1 MRLSVIGCGH
11 LGAVHAACMAD
22 IGHEVLGVDID
33 EGKTEMLNSG
43 KAWFREPG
51 LDEMLSRNVAES
63 RLRFTTSFAEAA
75 KFAPVHFLAVAT
87 PGLSAGTYDLSQLR
101 MAVAELAQHITGPGV
116 IIGKSTVPPGTAA
129 SLSAIATE
137 ICRHSIDF
145 VWNPEFLREGCAIQD
160 TLMPDRIVIGAASD
174 AGEAVLRDIYRPLTN
189 AGTPL
194 VVTDFATA
202 ELVKG
207 AANAF
212 LATKISFINSMADLC
227 RVVGGDARALAEV
240 LGLDPRIGKSFLN
253 AGIGYGGG
261 CLPKD
266 VRGLAAFADQTG
278 VHKTSEL
285 LMAVDGFNTA
295 RRADV
300 VRMVGE
306 AAAGGPV
313 PTQSHAG
320 KRIAVWGAAF
330 KPGIDDVRDSP
341 SLDIACRLHDLGAHV
356 TVYDPVAMGNA
367 LEVSPQLAYA
377 DSALA
382 AAKNA
387 DVCPDCHCLARICRY
402 QSFGHQNRQRIHDGS
417 GCLPGHQ
424 QRYLGRGWLESA
436 VFHKL
441 AGRGAP
447 PPSSHSSRPGH
458 LLVSDSCLPA
468 ADRNDGTSRPGKP
481 KLAQRQVNAELLR
494 KDCTAHAKAYRG
506 RFGVRES
513 RWR

>member
-33 EGKTEMLNSG
+33 ESKTEMLNSG

-51 LDEMLSRNVAES
+51 LDEMLSRNVAAD

-75 KFAPVHFLAVAT
+75 KFAAVHFLGVAT
-87 PGLSAGTYDLSQLR
+87 PGLAAGTYDLSQLE
-101 MAVAELAQHITGPGV
+101 MAVAGLAQHITGPAV
-116 IIGKSTVPPGTAA
+116 IIGKSTVPPGTTA
-129 SLSAIATE
+129 SLSAIAAG

-145 VWNPEFLREGCAIQD
+145 AWNPEFLREGCAVRD
-160 TLMPDRIVIGAASD
+160 TLAPDRIVIGAVSD
-174 AGEAVLRDIYRPLTN
+174 AAQAVLRDIYRPLTD

-194 VVTDFATA
+194 VVTDYVTA

-212 LATKISFINSMADLC
+212 LATKISFINSMADIC
-227 RVVGGDARALAEV
+227 RVAGGDSCALAEA
-240 LGLDPRIGKSFLN
+240 LGMDPRIGRGFLN

-266 VRGLAAFADQTG
+266 VRGLAAFADQAG

-306 AAAGGPV
+306 ASGVPAPAHSPAGRLL
-313 PTQSHAG
+313 AG

-330 KPGIDDVRDSP
+330 KPGTDDVRDSP
-341 SLDIACRLHDLGAHV
+341 GLDIACRLHDLGAHV
-356 TVYDPVAMGNA
+356 TIYDPMGTGNA
-367 LEVSPQLAYA
+367 LEESPQLTYA
-377 DSALA
+377 DSALEAARAADAVLVA
-382 AAKNA
+382 AAWPEFA
-387 DVCPDCHCLARICRY
+387 DISPSATQAVGASMTVVDACQGINKSTWREA
-402 QSFGHQNRQRIHDGS
+402 
-417 GCLPGHQ
+417 
-424 QRYLGRGWLESA
+424 GWKVLSLTDKHVEASP
-436 VFHKL
+436 
-441 AGRGAP
+441 P
-447 PPSSHSSRPGH
+447 PPSSH
-458 LLVSDSCLPA
+458 
-468 ADRNDGTSRPGKP
+468 
-481 KLAQRQVNAELLR
+481 
-494 KDCTAHAKAYRG
+494 
-506 RFGVRES
+506 
-513 RWR
+513 

>member
-1 MRLSVIGCGH
+1 MMLSVVGCGH

-43 KAWFREPG
+43 KAWFHEPG
-51 LDEMLSRNVAES
+51 LDEMLSCNVAAG
-63 RLRFTTSFAEAA
+63 RLRFTTSFIEAA
-75 KFAPVHFLAVAT
+75 KFASVHFLGVAT
-87 PGLSAGTYDLSQLR
+87 PGLPAGTYDLSQLR
-101 MAVAELAQHITGPGV
+101 MAVAELAQHITRPAV
-116 IIGKSTVPPGTAA
+116 IIGKSTVPPGTTA
-129 SLSAIATE
+129 SLSAIAAE
-137 ICRHSIDF
+137 ICKHSINF
-145 VWNPEFLREGCAIQD
+145 AWNPEFLREGCAIQD

-174 AGEAVLRDIYRPLTN
+174 AAEAVLRDIYRPLTD

-212 LATKISFINSMADLC
+212 LATKISFINSIADIC
-227 RVVGGDARALAEV
+227 RVVGGDARALAEA
-240 LGLDPRIGKSFLN
+240 LGMDPRIGKSFLN

-285 LMAVDGFNTA
+285 LMVVDGFNTA

-306 AAAGGPV
+306 AAASMPV
-313 PTQSHAG
+313 PTQSPAGRLLAG

-330 KPGIDDVRDSP
+330 KSGTDDVRDSP
-341 SLDIACRLHDLGAHV
+341 ALDIACRLYDLGAHV

-367 LEVSPQLAYA
+367 LEASPQLTYT
-377 DSALA
+377 DSALEA
-382 AAKNA
+382 AGDA
-387 DVCPDCHCLARICRY
+387 DVVLVATAWPEFAGISPLAIKT
-402 QSFGHQNRQRIHDGS
+402 
-417 GCLPGHQ
+417 
-424 QRYLGRGWLESA
+424 
-436 VFHKL
+436 V
-441 AGRGAP
+441 GAP
-447 PPSSHSSRPGH
+447 MAVVDACQGINESTWREAGWKVLSLTNKLVEVSPAAPSSH
-458 LLVSDSCLPA
+458 
-468 ADRNDGTSRPGKP
+468 
-481 KLAQRQVNAELLR
+481 
-494 KDCTAHAKAYRG
+494 
-506 RFGVRES
+506 
-513 RWR
+513 

>member
-33 EGKTEMLNSG
+33 ESKTEMLNSG
-43 KAWFREPG
+43 KAWFHEPG
-51 LDEMLSRNVAES
+51 LNEMLSRHVSAG

-75 KFAPVHFLAVAT
+75 KFATVHFLGVAT
-87 PGLSAGTYDLSQLR
+87 PGLPAGTYDLSQVST
-101 MAVAELAQHITGPGV
+101 AVAELAQHITGPTV
-116 IIGKSTVPPGTAA
+116 IIGKSTVPPGTTA
-129 SLSAIATE
+129 SLGAIASG

-174 AGEAVLRDIYRPLTN
+174 AAEAVMRDIYLPLTD

-212 LATKISFINSMADLC
+212 LATKISFINSMADIC
-227 RVVGGDARALAEV
+227 RVVGGNARALAEA
-240 LGLDPRIGKSFLN
+240 LGMDPRIGKSFLN

-285 LMAVDGFNTA
+285 LMVVDGFNTA

-306 AAAGGPV
+306 AAGVLMPTHSLAGLLL
-313 PTQSHAG
+313 AG
-320 KRIAVWGAAF
+320 KRIAVWGTAF
-330 KPGIDDVRDSP
+330 KPGTDDVRDSP
-341 SLDIACRLHDLGAHV
+341 GLDISGRLHDLGAHV
-356 TVYDPVAMGNA
+356 TAYDPMAMGNA
-367 LEVSPQLAYA
+367 LEVSPQLTYA
-377 DSALA
+377 DSALEA
-382 AAKNA
+382 ARDANA
-387 DVCPDCHCLARICRY
+387 ILVATAWPEFADISPFATKAVGASMAVVDACQGINNSTWREA
-402 QSFGHQNRQRIHDGS
+402 
-417 GCLPGHQ
+417 
-424 QRYLGRGWLESA
+424 GWRVLSLTN
-436 VFHKL
+436 KL
-441 AGRGAP
+441 AEASP
-447 PPSSHSSRPGH
+447 PRLSSR
-458 LLVSDSCLPA
+458 
-468 ADRNDGTSRPGKP
+468 
-481 KLAQRQVNAELLR
+481 
-494 KDCTAHAKAYRG
+494 
-506 RFGVRES
+506 
-513 RWR
+513 

>member
-51 LDEMLSRNVAES
+51 LDEMLSRNVGAG

-75 KFAPVHFLAVAT
+75 KFAPVHFLGVAT
-87 PGLSAGTYDLSQLR
+87 PGLPAGTYDLSQLR
-101 MAVAELAQHITGPGV
+101 MAVAELAQHITGSAV
-116 IIGKSTVPPGTAA
+116 IIGKSTVPPGTTA
-129 SLSAIATE
+129 SLGAIAAE

-145 VWNPEFLREGCAIQD
+145 VWNPEFLREGCAIHD

-174 AGEAVLRDIYRPLTN
+174 AAEAVLRDIYRPLTD

-212 LATKISFINSMADLC
+212 LATKISFINSMADIC
-227 RVVGGDARALAEV
+227 RVVGGDARALAEA
-240 LGLDPRIGKSFLN
+240 LGMDPRIGKSFLN

-266 VRGLAAFADQTG
+266 LRGLAAFADQIG

-306 AAAGGPV
+306 AAAGVPV
-313 PTQSHAG
+313 PTHSPAGRLLAG

-330 KPGIDDVRDSP
+330 KPDTDDVRDSP
-341 SLDIACRLHDLGAHV
+341 GLDIACRLHDLGAHV

-367 LEVSPQLAYA
+367 LEVSPQLTYA
-377 DSALA
+377 DSALEA
-382 AAKNA
+382 ARDA
-387 DVCPDCHCLARICRY
+387 DAVLVATASPEFAGISPFATKAVGASMTVVDACQGINNSTWREAGWKVL
-402 QSFGHQNRQRIHDGS
+402 SLTNRLVEAS
-417 GCLPGHQ
+417 PP
-424 QRYLGRGWLESA
+424 
-436 VFHKL
+436 
-441 AGRGAP
+441 P
-447 PPSSHSSRPGH
+447 PPSH
-458 LLVSDSCLPA
+458 
-468 ADRNDGTSRPGKP
+468 
-481 KLAQRQVNAELLR
+481 
-494 KDCTAHAKAYRG
+494 
-506 RFGVRES
+506 
-513 RWR
+513 